1 MVLSQFL
8 LKVRKCYA
16 AVIDIVSDVIL
27 VLSYIAVNLFCIAFS
42 AYILYTMPEVG
53 VYREFDPSPLSTSVV
68 VWVLLSVLCIASYY
82 VNYRCIVDNIKN
94 DDDFGESKIS
104 FARLFYIHTMLAHSS
119 FFSMPFCLLI
129 AEAKNSD
136 LGNASYGIWCTMTAI
151 GIVVIEYAYKTGKK
165 ARSQCKRS

>member
-8 LKVRKCYA
+8 LKSRKCYA
-16 AVIDIVSDVIL
+16 AVIDIVSGVIL
-27 VLSYIAVNLFCIAFS
+27 VLSYIALNLFCIASS
-42 AYILYTMPEVG
+42 AYILYTMPEFG
-53 VYREFDPSPLSTSVV
+53 VYIEFDPSPLLTSVV
-68 VWVLLSVLCIASYY
+68 VWVLVSVFSITCHY
-82 VNYRCIVDNIKN
+82 VCYRGIVNNIKN
-94 DDDFGESKIS
+94 DDDFDESKIN
-104 FARLFYIHTMLAHSS
+104 FARLFYIHATL
-119 FFSMPFCLLI
+119 FFSSGFSIYFSLLF